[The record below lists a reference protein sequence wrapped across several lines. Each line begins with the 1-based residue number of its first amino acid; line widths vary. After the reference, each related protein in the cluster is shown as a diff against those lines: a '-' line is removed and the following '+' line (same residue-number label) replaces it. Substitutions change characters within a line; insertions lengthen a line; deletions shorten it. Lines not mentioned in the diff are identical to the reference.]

1 MNGLKKPPPR
11 RELRHEEGRERR
23 GACRSYHR
31 AVPHR
36 CHREPILATV
46 SAEDGSFSLTGIP
59 YGKHV
64 VREIAAPEGY
74 VMDET
79 PYTVKVDQNGAVVEI
94 CNQQQAH
101 SRQRLADQGG

>member
-1 MNGLKKPPPR
+1 MNGLKKHPPR
-11 RELRHEEGRERR
+11 REPRHEEGRERR

-36 CHREPILATV
+36 RHRKPILATV
-46 SAEDGSFSLTGIP
+46 SAEDGSFSLMGIP
-59 YGKHV
+59 YGEHV

-79 PYTVKVDQNGAVVEI
+79 PYTVKVDQNSAVVEI
-94 CNQQQAH
+94 VITNKLIRD
-101 SRQRLADQGG
+101 SV